1 MTAIV
6 TTDFRV
12 LNAENFK
19 EDVAAGGMY
28 LGIGKPDVWSTSMSD
43 TTDTTPFTPYDN
55 LENKHE
61 AWKNMLGLKKLQAS
75 DITHVVPRHSWTT
88 GNSYTAW
95 DSDQAD
101 IYDNPFYVITNE
113 FKVYK
118 CIVKGASVST
128 QQPTQTNTAPT
139 AESDGYVWK
148 YMFTVSVSD
157 AEKFLTLSYIPVK
170 TVSLAFNND
179 AAAESALSEGDYAQY
194 LNQKASRDHAK
205 AAGIERIEVTAGG
218 QNYHANDVFT
228 VAFTG
233 DGSGAA
239 VADAG
244 VTVDGNGAITALALT
259 DKGTDYSV
267 ADITI
272 THNNASGGT
281 AGTGA
286 TARAVIAPKGGHG
299 VDPVTELGAFYIG
312 LNTLLGGTDN
322 TDLVIGQDFRQVSL
336 IKNPYNFGTT
346 TVSTD
351 TTLRATKH
359 LLIASG
365 QNTNGFV
372 VDAILTGG
380 TSGAKAFLAEI
391 DATAGKLYYHQ
402 NSKTGYTP
410 FQNGETVTGV
420 GGGSATL
427 HSGTALGSAEVAN
440 NSGQMIFLEN
450 RTPINRSSSQIEDIK
465 VIIEF

>member
-28 LGIGKPDVWSTSMSD
+28 LGIGKPDVWSTAMSD

-55 LENKHE
+55 LDNKHE
-61 AWKNMLGLKKLQAS
+61 AWKNMLGLKKLTAS
-75 DITHVVPRHSWTT
+75 DITHVVPRHTWAT
-88 GNSYTAW
+88 GNSYVAW
-95 DSDQAD
+95 DSDVAD
-101 IYDNPFYVITNE
+101 IYDNPFYIITSE

-118 CIVKGASVST
+118 CIVKGPSVST

-139 AESDGYVWK
+139 AESDGYHWK

-157 AEKFLTLSYIPVK
+157 AEKFLTTSYMPVK

-179 AAAESALSEGDYAQY
+179 AAAEAALSESDYAQY
-194 LNQKASRDHAK
+194 LNQKASRDHAQ
-205 AAGIERIEVTAGG
+205 AAGIERIEVTAPGSG
-218 QNYHANDVFT
+218 YTGNPT
-228 VAFTG
+228 VTITG
-233 DGSGAA
+233 DGASATVITADITKSGN
-239 VADAG
+239 
-244 VTVDGNGAITALALT
+244 TISAITMNQAR
-259 DKGTDYSV
+259 KGTDYTV
-267 ADITI
+267 AQVAIT
-272 THNNASGGT
+272 GGN
-281 AGTGA
+281 GTGA
-286 TARAVIAPKGGHG
+286 TARAVIAPKTGHG

-312 LNTLLGGTDN
+312 LNTLLGGDDN

-336 IKNPYNFGTT
+336 VKNPYNYGTT
-346 TVSTD
+346 TVSTA
-351 TTLRATKH
+351 TTLRGVPH

-365 QNTNGFV
+365 QNTSGFV
-372 VDAILTGG
+372 VDAVLTGG

-391 DATAGKLYYHQ
+391 DASAGKLYYHQ

-410 FQNGETVTGV
+410 FQNGEAVTGV
-420 GGGSATL
+420 GGGNATL
-427 HSGTALGSAEVAN
+427 HGSTALGAPEVAN

-450 RTPINRSSSQIEDIK
+450 RTPINLSLIHI
-465 VIIEF
+465 